1 MQSFPPQ
8 NRGSALGVYT
18 AFVDLSLGISGP
30 VAGVIVSELGYSPIL
45 LFAAVIAGSGLTV
58 SFLLYRKHSK
68 YPAIGGE
75 IRESL
80 RFPRQNTALN
90 AFTAP
95 CKIAKAG
102 SNFQAQTSSKRIP
115 NCHERIRLIDR
126 YPSLFAPPF
135 TPRRFYFNN
144 SLRTCEKIRKR
155 RARARKAVWQG
166 AREGAS
172 PQRAVT
178 ERATRPDGLSCSRP
192 QGCVSFWLGLRC
204 SGGTADRRETA
215 CRRQPAGR
223 CKASA
228 TPLRVLPPPSRLGQA
243 KNPAAT
249 RHFVIFSQVLSVERH
264 CYEHLNARLWN
275 HRKRIGKN

>member
-1 MQSFPPQ
+1 MGSFSSRMRRSKSAESRKSPGDQ
-8 NRGSALGVYT
+8 KDASGSAPWLEELCLCQLQPPRCKARENF
-18 AFVDLSLGISGP
+18 AF
-30 VAGVIVSELGYSPIL
+30 
-45 LFAAVIAGSGLTV
+45 
-58 SFLLYRKHSK
+58 SFL
-68 YPAIGGE
+68 
-75 IRESL
+75 
-80 RFPRQNTALN
+80 
-90 AFTAP
+90 
-95 CKIAKAG
+95 IA
-102 SNFQAQTSSKRIP
+102 
-115 NCHERIRLIDR
+115 
-126 YPSLFAPPF
+126 
-135 TPRRFYFNN
+135 
-144 SLRTCEKIRKR
+144 LRTCEKIRKR

-249 RHFVIFSQVLSVERH
+249 RHFVIFSQVLTLGNAARRAWWGLRGRPNLNITSQSRFFARRSVGSDALETNLR
-264 CYEHLNARLWN
+264 EMIIMS
-275 HRKRIGKN
+275 IGNYDVDSI

>member
-1 MQSFPPQ
+1 MV
-8 NRGSALGVYT
+8 GS
-18 AFVDLSLGISGP
+18 
-30 VAGVIVSELGYSPIL
+30 IVSTGDENAKV
-45 LFAAVIAGSGLTV
+45 FM
-58 SFLLYRKHSK
+58 
-68 YPAIGGE
+68 
-75 IRESL
+75 
-80 RFPRQNTALN
+80 RQEKMITLE
-90 AFTAP
+90 P
-95 CKIAKAG
+95 V
-102 SNFQAQTSSKRIP
+102 R
-115 NCHERIRLIDR
+115 
-126 YPSLFAPPF
+126 
-135 TPRRFYFNN
+135 
-144 SLRTCEKIRKR
+144 KIRKR

-204 SGGTADRRETA
+204 SGGTAERRETA

-249 RHFVIFSQVLSVERH
+249 RHFVIFSQVLRKKAKLSMMKPS
-264 CYEHLNARLWN
+264 LKARG
-275 HRKRIGKN
+275 I

>member
-1 MQSFPPQ
+1 MKQRQS
-8 NRGSALGVYT
+8 SASLRYRVVRDDL
-18 AFVDLSLGISGP
+18 VDLRLKCRQLPHRPAARLRPPGRRQWSRSWPKVVP
-30 VAGVIVSELGYSPIL
+30 VLPRLHQEK
-45 LFAAVIAGSGLTV
+45 GL
-58 SFLLYRKHSK
+58 
-68 YPAIGGE
+68 A
-75 IRESL
+75 
-80 RFPRQNTALN
+80 
-90 AFTAP
+90 
-95 CKIAKAG
+95 C
-102 SNFQAQTSSKRIP
+102 
-115 NCHERIRLIDR
+115 
-126 YPSLFAPPF
+126 
-135 TPRRFYFNN
+135 
-144 SLRTCEKIRKR
+144 LRTCEKIRKR

-204 SGGTADRRETA
+204 SGGTAERRETA

-249 RHFVIFSQVLSVERH
+249 RHFVIFSQVLKDSNHAPAHRPSPPRNEAGK
-264 CYEHLNARLWN
+264 YFAAMARMVSAILS
-275 HRKRIGKN
+275 RSASGSITSA

>member
-1 MQSFPPQ
+1 VQSFPPQ

-30 VAGVIVSELGYSPIL
+30 VAGVIVSELGYSPIF

-102 SNFQAQTSSKRIP
+102 SNFQAQTSSKR
-115 NCHERIRLIDR
+115 
-126 YPSLFAPPF
+126 AP
-135 TPRRFYFNN
+135 
-144 SLRTCEKIRKR
+144 K
-155 RARARKAVWQG
+155 
-166 AREGAS
+166 
-172 PQRAVT
+172 
-178 ERATRPDGLSCSRP
+178 
-192 QGCVSFWLGLRC
+192 
-204 SGGTADRRETA
+204 
-215 CRRQPAGR
+215 
-223 CKASA
+223 
-228 TPLRVLPPPSRLGQA
+228 LP
-243 KNPAAT
+243 
-249 RHFVIFSQVLSVERH
+249 
-264 CYEHLNARLWN
+264 
-275 HRKRIGKN
+275 